1 MNLEQLDAQIAQ
13 LQAQRA
19 RLLEANQ
26 STTTDCL
33 KAGNR
38 KVVVVGGAGQ
48 LGQLF
53 VNLFQNSGYQATI
66 VEKDDW
72 EDAADSFATAAL
84 VLVAV
89 PIHLTLNVIA
99 QLPRLPT
106 DCVLADITSIKQKPL
121 EAMLAAHSGPVVGL
135 HPMFGPGVKS
145 LSAQTVIV
153 SEGANP
159 EGYAWLLEQL
169 SAWGAQL
176 RHTDAIEHDRAM
188 AMIQVLRHFST
199 IAYGNHLKEEA
210 VDLAEIT
217 ELSSP
222 IYRLELAMVGR
233 LFAQQPELYTE
244 IIFSNK
250 DNLAMMR
257 RYIQRFNTMLDHVE
271 ADDKEAFHQTFNEIT
286 AWFGDYAEQ
295 FLSESSEMLA
305 YQQRLK

>member
-1 MNLEQLDAQIAQ
+1 MNLEQLDAQIAE

-19 RLLEANQ
+19 KLLEAKQNQ
-26 STTTDCL
+26 PSPCI
-33 KAGNR
+33 KPGNR

-53 VNLFQNSGYQATI
+53 VNQFHDSGYEPHVI
-66 VEKDDW
+66 DKDDW
-72 EDAADSFATAAL
+72 HDAENTFASAAL
-84 VLVAV
+84 VLIAV
-89 PIHLTLNVIA
+89 PIHLTLDVIK
-99 QLPRLPT
+99 QLPELPK

-121 EAMLAAHSGPVVGL
+121 EAMLAVHYGPVVGL
-135 HPMFGPGVKS
+135 HPMFGPDVKS
-145 LSAQTVIV
+145 FQNQTVIV
-153 SEGANP
+153 SDGVQSES
-159 EGYAWLLEQL
+159 YQWLLEQL
-169 SAWGAQL
+169 TAWGAKL
-176 RHTDAIEHDRAM
+176 RHTAAVDHDRAM

-199 IAYGNHLKEEA
+199 IAYGNHLRNES

-257 RYIQRFNTMLDHVE
+257 RYIQRFDALLDHIE
-271 ADDKEAFHQTFNEIT
+271 ADDKEAFHAIFNEISD
-286 AWFGDYAEQ
+286 WFGDYADQ
-295 FLSESSEMLA
+295 FLRESSEMLA
-305 YQQRLK
+305 YQHRMK